1 MMSLQTFGV
10 DITDDIYS
18 TDISSP
24 VGLEL
29 VSCDVDSVVD
39 VNVFVIS
46 SICFIL
52 VGVK

>member
-1 MMSLQTFGV
+1 MSLQTFGV
-10 DITDDIYS
+10 DITDDVYS

-39 VNVFVIS
+39 INL
-46 SICFIL
+46 FIIL
-52 VGVK
+52 SASFW